1 MKKNRMTL
9 VRAFGFSLAMI
20 GLCGFVY
27 PLILTGAAQ
36 VLFPFQANGSL
47 IEVQGKPIASALV
60 GQDFTDERLFHGRP
74 SAYRYNTYTAEEAA
88 AGSGGGL
95 ASGSQNYAPSNPAL
109 TERIEKEVE
118 RFLAENPTIKRQEIP
133 SDLVTASGSGLD
145 PHISVE
151 AARVQVDRIVAN
163 TGLSRTEIEAL
174 IDEAVEEKVLG
185 IFGETKVNV
194 VRLNLALARRLGMI

>member
-74 SAYRYNTYTAEEAA
+74 SAYRYNTYTAAA
-88 AGSGGGL
+88 A
-95 ASGSQNYAPSNPAL
+95 ADWPA
-109 TERIEKEVE
+109 EV
-118 RFLAENPTIKRQEIP
+118 RTTRRAIP
-133 SDLVTASGSGLD
+133 
-145 PHISVE
+145 
-151 AARVQVDRIVAN
+151 R
-163 TGLSRTEIEAL
+163 
-174 IDEAVEEKVLG
+174 
-185 IFGETKVNV
+185 
-194 VRLNLALARRLGMI
+194 

>member
-1 MKKNRMTL
+1 M
-9 VRAFGFSLAMI
+9 
-20 GLCGFVY
+20 
-27 PLILTGAAQ
+27 
-36 VLFPFQANGSL
+36 
-47 IEVQGKPIASALV
+47 
-60 GQDFTDERLFHGRP
+60 
-74 SAYRYNTYTAEEAA
+74 
-88 AGSGGGL
+88 
-95 ASGSQNYAPSNPAL
+95 
-109 TERIEKEVE
+109 E
-118 RFLAENPTIKRQEIP
+118 RFLAENPTVKRQEIP

-163 TGLSRTEIEAL
+163 TGLSRTEVETL

>member
-1 MKKNRMTL
+1 M
-9 VRAFGFSLAMI
+9 
-20 GLCGFVY
+20 
-27 PLILTGAAQ
+27 
-36 VLFPFQANGSL
+36 
-47 IEVQGKPIASALV
+47 
-60 GQDFTDERLFHGRP
+60 
-74 SAYRYNTYTAEEAA
+74 
-88 AGSGGGL
+88 
-95 ASGSQNYAPSNPAL
+95 
-109 TERIEKEVE
+109 E
-118 RFLAENPTIKRQEIP
+118 RFLAENPTVERQEIP

-163 TGLSRTEIEAL
+163 TGLSRTEVEAL

>member
-1 MKKNRMTL
+1 M
-9 VRAFGFSLAMI
+9 
-20 GLCGFVY
+20 
-27 PLILTGAAQ
+27 
-36 VLFPFQANGSL
+36 
-47 IEVQGKPIASALV
+47 
-60 GQDFTDERLFHGRP
+60 
-74 SAYRYNTYTAEEAA
+74 
-88 AGSGGGL
+88 
-95 ASGSQNYAPSNPAL
+95 
-109 TERIEKEVE
+109 E
-118 RFLAENPTIKRQEIP
+118 RFLAENPTVKRQEIP

-163 TGLSRTEIEAL
+163 TGLSRTEVEAL

>member
-109 TERIEKEVE
+109 AERIEKDVE
-118 RFLAENPTIKRQEIP
+118 RFLAENPTVERQEIP

-145 PHISVE
+145 
-151 AARVQVDRIVAN
+151 QVDRIVAN
-163 TGLSRTEIEAL
+163 TGLSRTEVEAL